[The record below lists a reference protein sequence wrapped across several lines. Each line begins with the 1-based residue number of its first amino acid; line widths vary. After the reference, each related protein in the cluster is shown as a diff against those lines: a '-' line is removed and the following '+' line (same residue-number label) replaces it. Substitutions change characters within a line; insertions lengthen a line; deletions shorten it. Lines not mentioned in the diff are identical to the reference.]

1 MPLAMIMLVV
11 MTGLMVSFAVL
22 ARSEPTIAGNQM
34 ATAQALRLADS
45 GVQRAI
51 WALNNPANGNGIDST
66 TMTYGGASAGGNYDG
81 AHYVS
86 LGTTG
91 GFTVLVQWQNPTNG
105 TWERTVTAVGWTPS
119 NGDALNSHR
128 KIQAILQKGVVP
140 PLDPPCVVCVAGE
153 MQVNGSSADFIA
165 NTNGCPG
172 STPPQFAIQSV
183 QAVQYNAHPNFTG
196 YGTSGTSALNT
207 TTNTSQFKYTA
218 DALAQFKAYAQAK
231 GTYYTGAV
239 TSLPTGPGP
248 HVVFID
254 TTDGSTFTNST
265 PTSKDGSLS
274 LSGNNTF
281 NGAVFV
287 AGSVNVAGNTTSLS
301 RSYEVIWN
309 RYAGFFQPVDN
320 GAVNVA
326 QPGSSIP
333 VKFSLTGASA
343 GITNLAAR
351 ISVAR
356 VSNGVAGSYVETTSN
371 AAPDGGNLFRY
382 SGGQYIYNLS
392 TKGMATGTWSIRV
405 DLGDGVAHAIVVS
418 LK

>member
-119 NGDALNSHR
+119 NGNALNSHR

-287 AGSVNVAGNTTSLS
+287 AGSVNVAGNTTINGLIYSLNDLS
-301 RSYEVIWN
+301 ISGTVT
-309 RYAGFFQPVDN
+309 VN
-320 GAVNVA
+320 GAVISENRRDTSSTNIDTDFSGNVHMNFNCGNVRDA
-326 QPGSSIP
+326 TINLLGSSWV
-333 VKFSLTGASA
+333 VKPGNYLETS
-343 GITNLAAR
+343 
-351 ISVAR
+351 
-356 VSNGVAGSYVETTSN
+356 GS
-371 AAPDGGNLFRY
+371 
-382 SGGQYIYNLS
+382 
-392 TKGMATGTWSIRV
+392 
-405 DLGDGVAHAIVVS
+405 
-418 LK
+418 